1 MASQTSELRVSRRT
15 ALRWIGAGSGA
26 LVLAACAP
34 ISPPQ
39 SAPTAAVSAGATPG
53 ATPAGATA
61 AQPRTGGKLRL
72 NGVDPSPLDGHTIG
86 ANTQIE
92 TWQIW
97 EPFVYIGKDLNPEPR
112 LAESFDASSDLSQ
125 IKFNLRKGVQFHTG
139 REFTSADIAWNM
151 EHVLKPQGTA
161 NFAVQAKQWTFETP
175 DKYTVIFKSD
185 QPRPF
190 AWEFFHNFNMMD
202 PVTGQGPDALTKA
215 VGTGPFT
222 MAEWVQGDRFVLSKN
237 KNYWKSGRPYLD
249 EITFTIL
256 ADAQAPVVQL
266 EAGTLDMIQLPPLRD
281 AVRLRQNPAFQVI
294 TNKYAGSFFATLNLD
309 YPPLQD
315 KRVRQALNYAI
326 DRKRWADTVMLGEA
340 QPVDLPWGPLNLAYE
355 AEKNNRYTFDLEKAG
370 ALLKEAGVTNA
381 EFDYLVQPQHTER
394 VSWGEMV
401 QADLAKIGVKIN
413 ILKLDTTS
421 WNSIT
426 SAGNGPTKYKGI
438 NGSPNGQGGNIEPAN
453 NAYAVSNWWRYD
465 GVNASNYK
473 SDAYKDLV
481 SKLLVEPDPSKRK
494 ALYSQ
499 VNDIILDDAWLLIY
513 ATRPDQAVVSTKVH
527 DFQWPPFSRTEFTD
541 VWMDG

>member
-1 MASQTSELRVSRRT
+1 VTASHESTELRVSRRT
-15 ALRWIGAGSGA
+15 ALRFIGAGTGT
-26 LVLAACAP
+26 LLLAACAP
-34 ISPPQ
+34 IAPATQ
-39 SAPTAAVSAGATPG
+39 SGPTAAATAAPQAGT
-53 ATPAGATA
+53 TA
-61 AQPRTGGKLRL
+61 AQPTAGGKLRL
-72 NGVDPSPLDGHTIG
+72 NGNDPSPLDGHTLG
-86 ANTQIE
+86 ANTQIV
-92 TWQIW
+92 TWHIW
-97 EPFVYIGKDLNPEPR
+97 EPLVYIGKDMKLESR
-112 LAESFDASSDLSQ
+112 LAESYDASSDLKQ

-175 DKYTVIFKSD
+175 DKYTVIFTSD

-190 AWEFFHNFNMMD
+190 AWEFFHNFNMLD

-215 VGTGPFT
+215 VGTGPFA
-222 MAEWVQGDRFVLSKN
+222 MAEWIQGDRFVLTKN

-249 EITFTIL
+249 EINFSIL

-266 EAGTLDMIQLPPLRD
+266 EAGTLDMILLPPLRD
-281 AVRLRQNPAFQVI
+281 AVRLRQNQAFQVV

-309 YPPLQD
+309 HPPLQD

-326 DRKRWADTVMLGEA
+326 DRKRWAESTMLGEA
-340 QPVDLPWGPLNLAYE
+340 EPVDLPWGPLNLAYE
-355 AEKNNRYTFDLEKAG
+355 AGKNSRYTFDLDKAG
-370 ALLKEAGVTNA
+370 ALLKDAGVSSA

-394 VSWGEMV
+394 VSWGEMF
-401 QADLAKIGVKIN
+401 QADVAKLGIKIN
-413 ILKLDTTS
+413 ITKLDTTN
-421 WNSIT
+421 WNAVT
-426 SAGNGPTKYKGI
+426 SAGNGPPKYKGI
-438 NGSPNGQGGNIEPAN
+438 NGSPTGQGGNGEPAN
-453 NAYAVSNWWRYD
+453 TAFATSNWWRFD

-481 SKLLVEPDPSKRK
+481 NKLLVEPDPSKRK
-494 ALYSQ
+494 GLYSQ

-513 ATRPDQAVVSTKVH
+513 ATRPDHAVVSKKVH
-527 DFQWPPFSRTEFTD
+527 GFDWAPFSRTEFTD